1 MLAMCTACA
10 FDRAFATTPDGTTM
24 KSGRRKGDRV
34 TEDQFSGPTMF
45 WEWEREMGNAPAI
58 AIVIV
63 CLVQRCCV
71 DMWEGGSG
79 REGEGKGGKV
89 TDELVGEKK

>member
-1 MLAMCTACA
+1 
-10 FDRAFATTPDGTTM
+10 
-24 KSGRRKGDRV
+24 
-34 TEDQFSGPTMF
+34 MF
-45 WEWEREMGNAPAI
+45 WEWEREMGNAPVI

-79 REGEGKGGKV
+79 REGEGEGGKV